1 MILHFFNERPGLNE
15 RPALIHIINV
25 INFFKENNKS
35 MKSLKI
41 GLSYDIKIIFV
52 AFFYQK

>member
-1 MILHFFNERPGLNE
+1 MILHFFNERPGLNV